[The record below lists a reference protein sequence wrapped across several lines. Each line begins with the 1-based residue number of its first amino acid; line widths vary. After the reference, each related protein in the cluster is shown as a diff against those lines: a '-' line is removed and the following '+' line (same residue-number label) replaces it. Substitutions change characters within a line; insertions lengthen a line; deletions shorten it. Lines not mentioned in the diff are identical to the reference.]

1 MPAAFTRSRISRN
14 RIQRGQTQF
23 RENQQLLKDR
33 WDALLRDHLG
43 QWAAAFDGRIVTTDT
58 AEALVQLIP
67 ESERST
73 AAVHLVAES
82 ENALLL

>member
-1 MPAAFTRSRISRN
+1 MPATFTRSRISPD
-14 RIQRGQTQF
+14 RIQRGQTRF
-23 RENQQLLKDR
+23 RANQQLLKDR
-33 WDALLRDHLG
+33 WDTLLRDHRG

-67 ESERST
+67 ESERGT
-73 AAVHLVAES
+73 AAVQLVTES